1 MYFLVL
7 LSVGLQLVV
16 VSSAR
21 LEPSCSNDFL
31 KTMVCT
37 LPWSRNLSCAKYS
50 LRFLPTS
57 EDRSD
62 NYECIFKAN
71 TNDSCEC
78 TVEMIQFVTL
88 EEYTAKLLKGG
99 NEIHSYVICPSDH
112 IKPISPSIEYV
123 IRTENGNYIVKW
135 TKNYGEDAYL
145 FMSLQFQ
152 YSYKKK
158 DEPDQC
164 ARTANSS
171 QLYAEIL
178 GSELEENTVYVV
190 KVRSRSE
197 DYNTQWSDWS
207 QEVEWTS
214 PASPVSMLMVI
225 PFLCILLILI
235 LCAGYW
241 GITRAKAKWWDNIP
255 NPSKAHLNFPYGKRK
270 GNLFPQSNIAPILNV
285 NVENG
290 ILSSKSHHL
299 MGTVDG
305 DLPPIK
311 MDLDY
316 GDSLLSDYA
325 RTYSVS
331 QTEDISSS
339 KIQNIM
345 QHSLEKA
352 LMPFFN
358 FSAPNNINSPTVQEF
373 YKNVN
378 GIALT
383 KDSGVSLSEGTH
395 PRCLSSSE
403 SSYKNVSYS
412 WVSPLQGS
420 GQQELILN
428 EKVPFIAPCSANDK
442 YHSCGNEV
450 LVPPSQPPPMGMNLP
465 GFPSTTVAL
474 SPFMHTELEYRTCEN
489 SMTAVSTAEGFS
501 SSHTAQICSDLGTL
515 AVPSNTT
522 ATDDGYQSFS
532 NAIGKASLNVDQ
544 LTRERLICSIN
555 PAYAGFPSHSGHLDQ
570 SEEGYQALQ
579 SLGCARGTQQR
590 GIGSTEKRVN
600 GREGGMSWC
609 SKNPTPTVTAVTFH
623 STDMLSPDA
632 PTKSV
637 SDSQSVMQIVTNHFY
652 QKV

>member
-1 MYFLVL
+1 
-7 LSVGLQLVV
+7 
-16 VSSAR
+16 
-21 LEPSCSNDFL
+21 
-31 KTMVCT
+31 MVCT

-158 DEPDQC
+158 DE
-164 ARTANSS
+164 TANSS

-214 PASPVSMLMVI
+214 
-225 PFLCILLILI
+225 
-235 LCAGYW
+235 
-241 GITRAKAKWWDNIP
+241 
-255 NPSKAHLNFPYGKRK
+255 RK
-270 GNLFPQSNIAPILNV
+270 SHEMCNENV
-285 NVENG
+285 
-290 ILSSKSHHL
+290 SKSHHL

-465 GFPSTTVAL
+465 GFPSTT
-474 SPFMHTELEYRTCEN
+474 LEYRTCEN

>member
-1 MYFLVL
+1 
-7 LSVGLQLVV
+7 
-16 VSSAR
+16 
-21 LEPSCSNDFL
+21 
-31 KTMVCT
+31 MVCT

-158 DEPDQC
+158 DEPDQVC
-164 ARTANSS
+164 S

-214 PASPVSMLMVI
+214 RKTCFFVTKLVF
-225 PFLCILLILI
+225 PFPIH
-235 LCAGYW
+235 
-241 GITRAKAKWWDNIP
+241 RAKAKWWDNIP

-270 GNLFPQSNIAPILNV
+270 V
-285 NVENG
+285 
-290 ILSSKSHHL
+290 
-299 MGTVDG
+299 
-305 DLPPIK
+305 